1 MISTDL
7 LKHAEQIAIE
17 LFKEVVDRNLIVE
30 GKTEKELN
38 DEIFTLAKTKFGIQ
52 KYWHKRIVRAGKNTL
67 HPYRENPPNRTIQSD
82 DILFFDF
89 GPIIDHWQAD
99 LGRTYVLGSD
109 PMKLKLAHDI
119 EKAWHET
126 HRWFHEQR
134 QVTASEIYYFAIQ
147 KAVEYGWTFGGE
159 MTGHLIGEFPHTQ
172 LDRSKLHQY
181 LHPDNHN
188 LMSALD
194 ENDKELH
201 WILEMHFIDPT
212 NQIGAFYEQ
221 LLK

>member
-1 MISTDL
+1 MNSKAR
-7 LKHAEQIAIE
+7 LKDAEEVAIE
-17 LFKEVVDRNLIVE
+17 LFDAVVTRKYIQA

-38 DEIFTLAKTKFGIQ
+38 EEIFRLAEELFGIQ

-67 HPYRENPPNRTIQSD
+67 HPYRENPPNRTIQSN
-82 DILFFDF
+82 DIIFFDF

-99 LGRTYVLGSD
+99 LGRTYVLGTD
-109 PMKLKLAHDI
+109 PLKLKLANDI

-126 HRWFHEQR
+126 HQWYCEQT
-134 QVTASEIYYFAIQ
+134 QVKVSEIYHFAIQ
-147 KAVEYGWTFGGE
+147 KAAEYGWAFGGE
-159 MTGHLIGEFPHTQ
+159 MAGHLIGEFPHTK

-181 LHPDNHN
+181 IHPENHN

-194 ENDKELH
+194 ENGNELH